1 MLQKNYESDRKHQQ
15 QKGSFFCTFHHK
27 NKTKLKHKMK
37 ELEGKTFEVVIV
49 GSGPAGLTA
58 ALYAARADLSP
69 LVLEGP
75 EPGGQLMQTT
85 DVDNYP
91 GYPEGVL
98 GPKMMEDFRN
108 QATRF
113 GADCRYGYVTNIEF
127 GKRPYKLEVDEETTI
142 FAKAIIIATGASAK
156 WLGIESEQKLRG
168 KGVSAC
174 ATCDGAFFRNEHVV
188 VVGGGDTAM
197 EEATFLTKFASKVTV
212 IHRRDELRA
221 SKAMQNRA
229 FENEKI
235 EFLWNSEL
243 QEVLG
248 DNVVEGVAIKNRNTG
263 EITSLEDVTGVF
275 VAIGH
280 KPNTDLFK
288 GVLTMDDVGYIQ
300 TKGQSTETDL
310 PGIFASGDAMD
321 PIYRQAVTAA
331 GTGCRAALDAERFL
345 SEAISEEVIA
355 EKHWK

>member
-1 MLQKNYESDRKHQQ
+1 MMEDIE
-15 QKGSFFCTFHHK
+15 
-27 NKTKLKHKMK
+27 NKT
-37 ELEGKTFEVVIV
+37 FDVVIV

-58 ALYAARADLSP
+58 ALYAARADLD
-69 LVLEGP
+69 LIVFEGP

-85 DVDNYP
+85 DVDNFP
-91 GYPEGVL
+91 GYPEGVM
-98 GPKMMEDFRN
+98 GPKMMQDFRE

-113 GADCRYGYVTNIEF
+113 GADCRYGYVTNIDFEN
-127 GKRPYKLEVDEETTI
+127 RPYKITVDEETTV
-142 FAKAIIIATGASAK
+142 FAKSIIISTGASAK
-156 WLGIESEQKLRG
+156 WLGLESEQKMRG

-174 ATCDGAFFRNEHVV
+174 ATCDGAFFRNEHVII
-188 VVGGGDTAM
+188 VGGGDTAM
-197 EEATFLTKFASKVTV
+197 EEATFLTKFAKKVTV
-212 IHRRDELRA
+212 IHRREELRA
-221 SKAMQNRA
+221 SKAMQKRA
-229 FENEKI
+229 FNNEKI

-243 QEVLG
+243 TEVMG
-248 DNVVEGVAIKNRNTG
+248 DKIVKGVKVKNIQTG
-263 EITSLEDVTGVF
+263 EESVLEDVTGVF
-275 VAIGH
+275 IAIGH

-345 SEAISEEVIA
+345 ADEEEGVEAVA
-355 EKHWK
+355 